1 MGDIEKR
8 QGSRRSIEHTVHVA
22 TGLGPP
28 LKCQMLDVS
37 ETGARLRF
45 GDPRVAPQE
54 FLIILGEGL
63 SRWCRVMW
71 RSDTDI
77 GIMFIEAPPSVNPK
91 AQVVL
96 I

>member
-8 QGSRRSIEHTVHVA
+8 QSQRREILHTVFMA

-28 LKCQMLDVS
+28 LKCQMRDIS

-45 GDPRVAPQE
+45 GDPRAAPQE
-54 FLIILGEGL
+54 FLIVLRTGL
-63 SRWCRVMW
+63 TRWCRVMW
-71 RSDTDI
+71 RSSTEI
-77 GIMFIEAPPSVNPK
+77 GIMFIEPPPSLNPK
-91 AQVVL
+91 KYVE